1 MKSYFKN
8 IYKYLSESRFLS
20 KAKGSYLSKL
30 IFFLLLISFLIPL
43 TVQGQ
48 GVTIENPLRA
58 QSFWDL
64 IDKLIDFI
72 FYLAIAVAPIMF
84 IVAGFYF
91 ITAAGDPE
99 KINTAKKMI
108 LWVLIGLL
116 IVFLAKALIVFFG
129 EMFGIQIPPT
139 TP

>member
-1 MKSYFKN
+1 MK
-8 IYKYLSESRFLS
+8 
-20 KAKGSYLSKL
+20 SYLSKL

-99 KINTAKKMI
+99 KVNTAKKMI

-116 IVFLAKALIVFFG
+116 VVFLAKALIVFFG
-129 EMFGIQIPPT
+129 EMFGIQIPPA

>member
-1 MKSYFKN
+1 MR
-8 IYKYLSESRFLS
+8 KYLSL
-20 KAKGSYLSKL
+20 
-30 IFFLLLISFLIPL
+30 FLLIAVLIPL
-43 TVQGQ
+43 TVQ

-99 KINTAKKMI
+99 KVNTAKKMI

>member
-1 MKSYFKN
+1 MR
-8 IYKYLSESRFLS
+8 KYLSL
-20 KAKGSYLSKL
+20 
-30 IFFLLLISFLIPL
+30 FLLIAVLIPL
-43 TVQGQ
+43 TAEAITVK
-48 GVTIENPLRA
+48 IENPLGPNTT
-58 QSFWDL
+58 FWDL

-99 KINTAKKMI
+99 KINIAKKMI

-129 EMFGIQIPPT
+129 EMFGMQIPPT